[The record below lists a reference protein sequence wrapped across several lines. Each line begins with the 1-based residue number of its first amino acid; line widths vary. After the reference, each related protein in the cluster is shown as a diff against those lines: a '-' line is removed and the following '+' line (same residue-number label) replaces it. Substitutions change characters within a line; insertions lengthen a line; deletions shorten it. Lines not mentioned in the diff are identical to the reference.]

1 MRMIAAFL
9 CGVLYGWLVRNAII
23 SEHNRRLLAETLPP
37 SDGDWL
43 ESLRAWDELSDEALA
58 NFDRQ
63 IEIGPGVLDMDSTGG
78 AFWTRPDSRTNK

>member
-1 MRMIAAFL
+1 VIAAFF
-9 CGVLYGWLVRNAII
+9 CGWLYGYLVRNAII
-23 SEHNRRLLAETLPP
+23 SEHNRRLLAETWL
-37 SDGDWL
+37 SDDDWL

-78 AFWTRPDSRTNK
+78 TFWVQPDSRTATG